1 MKTIFENTR
10 PDAPRISF
18 ILLDWSC
25 RESFHTIEYLNSQT
39 VPRRDY
45 EIIWIEYYGRRPA
58 GIASL
63 LESYEAGGR
72 PPALDRW
79 LVMSTPEDVCYHKH
93 LMYNIGIIA
102 ARSPIV
108 AFCDSDAVMAPTF
121 VESIL
126 ESFDRGKGI
135 VLHLDE
141 VRNASKRFYPFN
153 HPSIDEI
160 KGKGC
165 VNRDGK
171 TTKGLAKKED
181 PIHSLNYG
189 ACMCALKDDLVSI
202 GGADEHIDYLG
213 HICGPY
219 EMTFRLVNSGK
230 KEVWREDEF
239 LYHVWHPGTDG
250 RNNHM
255 GPHDGLNVSLAALE
269 AKRSGRVL
277 PLQENPAIKALRLK
291 EDAVVYEPLL
301 EQAIPSR
308 LMEGWRFEKLN
319 PAKGRGRGRFDILG
333 RPLPGVGLAFTF
345 VKMLAR
351 QFHMKAV
358 KFSRDPKSLGEGIR
372 KLHRVFDFFGAMAR
386 YNAHVVDRC
395 SNCLKNL
402 AKDGVKEFAVCGTGD
417 IAEVLYRLAKDSPIK
432 ISAVYGYF
440 EGRDFFGLK
449 VTGMDKIS
457 GYKGKVVVAAL
468 ASAEEMAEGLKH
480 AGLAPEKIVFL

>member
-1 MKTIFENTR
+1 MTTIFENTR
-10 PDAPRISF
+10 LSAPRISL

-39 VPRRDY
+39 VPRHEY
-45 EIIWIEYYGRRPA
+45 EIIWIEYYDRRPA
-58 GIASL
+58 GIAAL
-63 LESYEAGGR
+63 LEGYEAAGR
-72 PPALDRW
+72 PSALDKW
-79 LVMSTPEDVCYHKH
+79 LVISTPKEVCYHKH
-93 LMYNIGIIA
+93 LMYNVGIIA

-108 AFCDSDAVMAPTF
+108 AFCDSDAIMAPTF

-126 ESFDRGKGI
+126 ESFEREEGI

-141 VRNASKRFYPFN
+141 VRNVSKRFYPFN
-153 HPSIDEI
+153 RPSIDEI
-160 KGKGC
+160 KGRGC
-165 VNRDGK
+165 VNWDGK
-171 TTKGLAKKED
+171 TTMGLAKKED
-181 PIHSLNYG
+181 PIHALNYG
-189 ACMCALKDDLVSI
+189 ACMCARKHDLVSI

-219 EMTFRLVNSGK
+219 EMTFRLANSGR

-250 RNNHM
+250 KDNHM
-255 GPHDGLNVSLAALE
+255 GPHDGRNVSLAALE

-277 PLQENPAIKALRLK
+277 PLQENPAIRMMRLK

-319 PAKGRGRGRFDILG
+319 SAGGRGYFDILA
-333 RPLPGVGLAFTF
+333 RPLSSVGVAVTF

-351 QFHMKAV
+351 QLHMKAV

-372 KLHRVFDFFGAMAR
+372 KAHRVFGFLGSMAR

-402 AKDGVKEFAVCGTGD
+402 AADGVKEFALCGTGD
-417 IAEVLYRLAKDSPIK
+417 IAEVLYRLAKDSPVK

-449 VTGMDKIS
+449 VTGMDKIG
-457 GYKGKVVVAAL
+457 GYNGKVVVAAL
-468 ASAEEMAEGLKH
+468 ASAEETAEGLKH
-480 AGLAPEKIVFL
+480 AGLEPEKIVFL